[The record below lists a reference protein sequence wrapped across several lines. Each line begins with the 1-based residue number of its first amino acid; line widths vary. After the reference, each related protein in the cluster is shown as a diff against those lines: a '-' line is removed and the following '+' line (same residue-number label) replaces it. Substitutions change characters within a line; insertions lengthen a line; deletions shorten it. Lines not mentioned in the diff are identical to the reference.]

1 MIIPKES
8 RGKRIAIACIAGCIL
23 IPATFGFGTKLY
35 EFIRA
40 VRGDHTVQ
48 FTLVP
53 LANYFLA
60 TLGFTCLM
68 IWGILHGQ
76 FRDLEAPKYDMLERE
91 RKLDAWQQAKD

>member
-1 MIIPKES
+1 MIVRTES
-8 RGKRIAIACIAGCIL
+8 RSKHIAVVCIAVCIL
-23 IPATFGFGTKLY
+23 VPASFGFGTKMY

-68 IWGILHGQ
+68 VWGILHGQ
-76 FRDLEAPKYDMLERE
+76 FRDIEAPKYDMLERE
-91 RKLDAWQQAKD
+91 EKLDAWHQTER